1 MNLWPSPPPPT
12 SFLVLIEY
20 YLVINVITE
29 YCITVE
35 TTLRFH
41 LLTPKHYFNK
51 FNAGIFRFRHRW
63 DMVDE
68 Q

>member
-1 MNLWPSPPPPT
+1 M
-12 SFLVLIEY
+12 LIEY
-20 YLVINVITE
+20 YLVVNVITE

-41 LLTPKHYFNK
+41 LLTQKYYLKK
-51 FNAGIFRFRHRW
+51 FNAGIFPLPHRW

>member
-1 MNLWPSPPPPT
+1 M
-12 SFLVLIEY
+12 LIEY
-20 YLVINVITE
+20 YLVINVITG
-29 YCITVE
+29 YCIAVE

-41 LLTPKHYFNK
+41 SLTQKYHLSK
-51 FNAGIFRFRHRW
+51 FNAGIFPLPHRW